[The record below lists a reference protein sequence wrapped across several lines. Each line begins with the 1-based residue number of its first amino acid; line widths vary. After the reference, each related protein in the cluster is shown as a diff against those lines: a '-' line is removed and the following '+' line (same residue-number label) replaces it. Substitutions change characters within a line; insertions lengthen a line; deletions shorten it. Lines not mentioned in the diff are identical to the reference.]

1 MKVVILCGGKG
12 TRAYPFTE
20 YLPKPMLPVDGT
32 PILVQVMR
40 LFAAQGFTDFV
51 LSVGYRKE
59 VIADYF
65 HGKQT
70 EWNVELVDT
79 GVETNTGGRI
89 LGCRDVVGDTFFA
102 TYADGLSNVSL
113 RTLLDFHGS
122 HDGLATITT
131 VPLRSQYGT
140 LVTDPSGRVL
150 SFREKPV
157 LREHWI
163 NAGFFVLDR
172 AVFDH
177 WQGDDL
183 EREVFP
189 NLAAKGLV
197 YGHRHDGFFK
207 SMDSYK
213 DQLEFEQ
220 LVQSGEIP
228 WMKPPEPVR

>member
-70 EWNVELVDT
+70 DWNVELVDT

-89 LGCRDVVGDTFFA
+89 LGCRDVVGDTFIA

-113 RTLLDFHGS
+113 RALLDFHGS
-122 HDGLATITT
+122 HNGLATITT

-140 LVTDPSGRVL
+140 LVTDPAGRVL

-228 WMKPPEPVR
+228 WMKPSEPVR

>member
-40 LFAAQGFTDFV
+40 LFASQGIRDFV

-59 VIADYF
+59 VIEDYF
-65 HGKQT
+65 EGKQT
-70 EWNVELVDT
+70 EWNVEFVDT

-89 LGCRDVVGDTFFA
+89 LGCKDVVGETFFA
-102 TYADGLSNVSL
+102 TYADGLANVSL
-113 RTLLDFHGS
+113 RALLDFHQS
-122 HDGLATITT
+122 HEGLATITT

-140 LVTDPSGRVL
+140 LVTDPSERVL

-172 AVFDH
+172 AVFEH
-177 WQGDDL
+177 WKGDDL

-189 NLAAKGLV
+189 NLASKGLV

-220 LVQSGEIP
+220 LVRSGEAP
-228 WMKPPEPVR
+228 WMKPLEPCE